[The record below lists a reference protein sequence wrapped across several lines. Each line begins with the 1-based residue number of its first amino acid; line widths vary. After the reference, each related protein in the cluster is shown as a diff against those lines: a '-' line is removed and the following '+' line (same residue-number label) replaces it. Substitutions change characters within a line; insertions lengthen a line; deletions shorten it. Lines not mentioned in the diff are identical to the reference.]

1 MSKKRYT
8 QSNEKPAI
16 YSKKVYAKND
26 AQSLYSK
33 LIKENTIF
41 SENFSEYKWSIQNS
55 PVSQNYNSYF
65 CRLFLKKDVKI
76 DMSVMSE
83 KL

>member
-33 LIKENTIF
+33 LIKENTITF
-41 SENFSEYKWSIQNS
+41 WLGPAGTGKTYIAVALAIDAFINGEVDKILLKN
-55 PVSQNYNSYF
+55 
-65 CRLFLKKDVKI
+65 RLNGFF
-76 DMSVMSE
+76 
-83 KL
+83 